1 MEIILVILMLILM
14 DSTQETTMQI
24 IMETILVITMEIS
37 INAILVIT
45 TPTIT
50 ARTLV
55 MLMVM
60 LME

>member
-1 MEIILVILMLILM
+1 MLILM

-55 MLMVM
+55 MPMVM